1 MMTPDGNNGALP
13 PLLLLPD
20 LKMPHNSLLNSSIA
34 DQDDGHATTHSRSRS
49 CAGRRPLS
57 RASPPAAFFW
67 QQVVAKTAP
76 AHSPPSSGRGSSSS
90 GLDGHRGLV
99 RHSRGGSR
107 RRHGGGVRGGDG
119 RAGGRRLVSGRTGD
133 DSGRGNHLIARAVGH
148 QARADTA
155 QLPQVGTSF
164 SRAGKR
170 THRMRQT
177 HTNREAS
184 AAAAGGHDRH
194 RVCPRTPSA

>member
-1 MMTPDGNNGALP
+1 MTPDGNNGALP

-20 LKMPHNSLLNSSIA
+20 LKMPHDSLLNSSIA
-34 DQDDGHATTHSRSRS
+34 NQDDGHATTHSRSSRS

-76 AHSPPSSGRGSSSS
+76 AHSPPSGGRGSSSS

-119 RAGGRRLVSGRTGD
+119 RAGGRRLVSGRAGD

-170 THRMRQT
+170 THTQRGVSCCCWR
-177 HTNREAS
+177 A
-184 AAAAGGHDRH
+184 
-194 RVCPRTPSA
+194 